1 MSDLCSSNRYRLGV
15 GFTLGPVA
23 IIGIGDLPATQLFQP
38 GSRYESKYRLRL
50 PAGADPA
57 MVGKRLTAEFPE
69 AGWKVNDRSN
79 GAPGT
84 RRFIERM
91 GQFLSLV
98 GLAAL
103 VIAGIGVG
111 NGVASYLAG
120 KRPGLA
126 TLKILGADSDAVID
140 RKSTRLNSS

>member
-1 MSDLCSSNRYRLGV
+1 MD
-15 GFTLGPVA
+15 
-23 IIGIGDLPATQLFQP
+23 DLPATRLIQP
-38 GSRYESKYRLRL
+38 GSLYQSKYRVRL

-57 MVGKRLTAEFPE
+57 AVGKRLTAEFPD
-69 AGWKVNDRSN
+69 AGWDVGDRSN

-111 NGVASYLAG
+111 NGVASYLARSEARRVG
-120 KRPGLA
+120 KEC
-126 TLKILGADSDAVID
+126 V
-140 RKSTRLNSS
+140 STCSSRWSPYH